1 MMLHKFHVTDV
12 FFLFFRTCRQL
23 PDLDEAQTFKHHE
36 GT

>member
-1 MMLHKFHVTDV
+1 MKTK
-12 FFLFFRTCRQL
+12 RKKITTCREL